1 MRQFKEEKKMTKEE
15 LIQCWGKY
23 DSDYLAYLR
32 EILPPCLNDI
42 LLEAYWIA
50 VEREDAED

>member
-1 MRQFKEEKKMTKEE
+1 MTKEE

>member
-15 LIQCWGKY
+15 LIQCWGTKY

-32 EILPPCLNDI
+32 EIFPCLNDI